1 MTELLT
7 ITPRLTP
14 AGTVVELAGEADVTC
29 SGRLVEALCSQ
40 LPPGAVKLVVD
51 VGQLAY
57 MDSIALRAIVVA
69 AKVLKN
75 RGGQLTV
82 LHPREAVQHML
93 IMTGVDRLVLI
104 QP

>member
-1 MTELLT
+1 MTELT

-14 AGTVVELAGEADVTC
+14 AGTIVELAGYADVSS

-40 LPPGAVKLVVD
+40 LPPGAVKLIVD
-51 VGQLAY
+51 VADLAY
-57 MDSIALRAIVVA
+57 MDSIALRALVVA

-75 RGGQLTV
+75 RGGVLTV
-82 LHPREAVQHML
+82 LHPREAVSRML
-93 IMTGVDRLVLI
+93 TQTGTDTLVLI